1 MEPYVHDAVEAFEQR
16 VRKNQAFLV
25 DHLSPS
31 YDMIVCGSGTGGSV
45 VSRRLADAGA
55 RVLLLEAGSGD
66 DAATITEPGL
76 WGRNLGTERDWGFVA
91 QSSAAVNGR
100 SMPLGMGR
108 VLGGGSSINAM
119 IWARGHA
126 SDWDEFARLTGDP
139 GWSYRAILDV
149 YRDIEDWQGVPDA
162 RRRGTGGLVHVE
174 PAGDPSPIA
183 HAFLDA
189 AREIGMPVFDDHNGE
204 AMEGSEGASLVNL
217 RVRDGRRLSMFRTY
231 VHPVMDRA
239 NLVVLSQALVTRIVM
254 EGDRAIG
261 VEVAWNGRTL
271 TIGATKEVVL
281 ACGAIQ
287 TPKLLMQSGIG
298 AEDVLH
304 AAGVRVRH
312 ALPGVGRNFQDHIR
326 IGCVWESPDP
336 VPRRNNG
343 AEATCFHR
351 SLPFLVAPDLQT
363 VLVESPVI
371 TPETA
376 HFGTSPHAW
385 TLLPGL
391 VRPQSRGYVA
401 ITGHRPGDP
410 VNIATGALE
419 ASKDVDALVEAV
431 AQCRALGNS
440 QAMRPFVRREIMPG
454 PLSGS
459 ALRSYIRDSAS
470 TYWHQAGTARMG
482 SDAMSVVDANLRV
495 HGVRGLRIA
504 DSSVMPRVTTG
515 NTMAPC
521 VVIGEKAA
529 RFILAEHGRA
539 ESGSQDREQ

>member
-1 MEPYVHDAVEAFEQR
+1 MEPCVHDAAEAFEQR
-16 VRKNQAFLV
+16 VRKNQALLV

-31 YDMIVCGSGTGGSV
+31 YDVIVCGSGTGGSV
-45 VSRRLADAGA
+45 VARRLADAGV
-55 RVLLLEAGSGD
+55 RVLLLEAGGD
-66 DAATITEPGL
+66 DGATTITEPGQ
-76 WGRNLGTERDWGFVA
+76 WGRNLGSERDWGFVA
-91 QSSAAVNGR
+91 QPSAAVNGR
-100 SMPLGMGR
+100 RMPLGMGK

-139 GWSYRAILDV
+139 GWSYRAVLEV

-162 RRRGTGGLVHVE
+162 SRRGRGGLVHVE
-174 PAGDPSPIA
+174 PAGDPSPVA

-204 AMEGSEGASLVNL
+204 AMEESEGAALVNL
-217 RVRDGRRLSMFRTY
+217 RVREGRRLSMFRTY
-231 VHPVMDRA
+231 VHPVMDRS
-239 NLVVLSQALVTRIVM
+239 NLVVLSHALVTRIVM
-254 EGDRAIG
+254 DGDRATG
-261 VEVAWNGRTL
+261 VEVAWNGRML
-271 TIGATKEVVL
+271 TIGATKEVIL

-287 TPKLLMQSGIG
+287 TPKLIMQSGIG
-298 AEDVLH
+298 AEEVLD

-326 IGCVWESPDP
+326 IGCVWESPDL

-351 SLPFLVAPDLQT
+351 SSPLLVAPDLQT

-376 HFGTSPHAW
+376 HFGAPPQAW

-401 ITGHRPGDP
+401 ITGHRPDDP
-410 VNIATGALE
+410 VNIVTGALE
-419 ASKDVDALVEAV
+419 APEDVDALIEAV
-431 AQCRALGNS
+431 AQCRALGNA

-454 PLSGS
+454 PLSGG
-459 ALRSYIRDSAS
+459 ALRSFIRDSAA

-482 SDAMSVVDANLRV
+482 VDAMSVVDANLRV

-529 RFILAEHGRA
+529 RFMLAEHGYA
-539 ESGSQDREQ
+539 A